1 MNVNQRNGIW
11 WITAIFMISN
21 IVTLL
26 GQRKVEFKIIAG
38 DDSGAEVT
46 MVAGID
52 ERATDSLDLKL
63 GEQFLPGHPPAPS
76 PIHAALLVEN
86 LLSYRNY
93 RRIPET
99 NKFSLEY
106 TINVN
111 DYSERKSPFFFKWEY
126 PFPQY
131 VDSARIMDRLGGT
144 IYSFALDDTRKSI
157 MITNEGLRNYNL
169 VIWYSLP
176 PVKVEEEF
184 DKHEDDITLRYN
196 EESISI
202 HSNVPV
208 YMSIFDAMSNVIW
221 KNDKPLTVEHLN
233 TSSLAN
239 GVYFV
244 LCRQLDGNIQSKKI
258 HIAR

>member
-46 MVAGID
+46 MVAGVD

-111 DYSERKSPFFFKWEY
+111 DYSERKSPFFFK
-126 PFPQY
+126 P
-131 VDSARIMDRLGGT
+131 
-144 IYSFALDDTRKSI
+144 
-157 MITNEGLRNYNL
+157 
-169 VIWYSLP
+169 
-176 PVKVEEEF
+176 
-184 DKHEDDITLRYN
+184 
-196 EESISI
+196 
-202 HSNVPV
+202 
-208 YMSIFDAMSNVIW
+208 
-221 KNDKPLTVEHLN
+221 
-233 TSSLAN
+233 
-239 GVYFV
+239 
-244 LCRQLDGNIQSKKI
+244 
-258 HIAR
+258 